1 MTYPKAVRLVIVGLL
16 GVVWGCSMDL
26 PGGSNG
32 AASERTDL
40 DLKEANV
47 IEVEVEALG
56 GGTYRFDVTLLH
68 DDVGEA
74 PDYADAWQVEG
85 LQGTVFG
92 RRVLLHSHGNEP
104 FTRSGTIEI
113 PAGVERVIVRGH
125 DMQHGF
131 GGQAMQVDLNTGRT
145 TPVADHDD

>member
-1 MTYPKAVRLVIVGLL
+1 MTYRKAVTFVVVGSL
-16 GVVWGCSMDL
+16 GAVCSCSVDL
-26 PGGSNG
+26 PGGPNRSD
-32 AASERTDL
+32 SERTDL
-40 DLKEANV
+40 DLKEVNV

-92 RRVLLHSHGNEP
+92 RRDLLHSHGNEP
-104 FTRSGTIEI
+104 FTRSATIDI

-125 DMQHGF
+125 DRQHGF
-131 GGQAMQVDLNTGRT
+131 GGQAMQVDLTTGRT
-145 TPVADHDD
+145 TPVADHED